1 MPGGPLPP
9 RSANAHDEL
18 TVTAGA
24 SFHIAAKVVN
34 AAGLDSTAITS
45 LGGASRM
52 PDTVERLALD
62 NDGKGRHAA
71 GGQAHLALAI
81 RASSHMLDASSPL

>member
-1 MPGGPLPP
+1 MPGAPLPP

-71 GGQAHLALAI
+71 GGQAQLSAEVRTALCFF
-81 RASSHMLDASSPL
+81 D